1 MKKKFNVSTLKE
13 STLISNMIKPFES
26 KFLTDATL
34 QKIDLF
40 FGKKLIFGLLR
51 LSRLICIHFKLSKQ
65 K

>member
-40 FGKKLIFGLLR
+40 FGKINFWFVASVKANFYTL
-51 LSRLICIHFKLSKQ
+51 
-65 K
+65 

>member
-40 FGKKLIFGLLR
+40 FGKINFWFVASVKANLYTL
-51 LSRLICIHFKLSKQ
+51 
-65 K
+65 